1 MNEETRIATRTAR
14 GAGVVGATA
23 VVPRWVEGNV
33 PKSKKV
39 LDFGSGPPARH
50 TMSLREKGYT
60 DVTAHEFG
68 DNVQEGVHDPKALS
82 KKYDVVFASNV
93 LNVQSSEA
101 MLKRTLKQIRDSVKK
116 GGLAVFNYP
125 ASPRKAGLKVAS
137 VAGVIAEVFPGAV
150 ERVSQGSE
158 APMWTAKRS

>member
-82 KKYDVVFASNV
+82 KEYDVVFASNV

-101 MLKRTLKQIRDSVKK
+101 MLKRTLKQIRDSVEK

>member
-101 MLKRTLKQIRDSVKK
+101 MLKRTLKQIRDSVEK

-137 VAGVIAEVFPGAV
+137 VAGAIAEVFPGAV
-150 ERVSQGSE
+150 ERVSQGSKV
-158 APMWTAKRS
+158 PMWTAKWS